1 MNSMKQTGCIHV
13 VPSGLCTPLYKHS
26 MGSRPWLYHFVLSG
40 LSTAATRRHV
50 VAMGVSP
57 WSMEPHIYEVLKG
70 VQTFHGLAPWLYH
83 FVLSGLKRISDGL

>member
-50 VAMGVSP
+50 VAMGASP
-57 WSMEPHIYEVLKG
+57 CPLFCNVATTKAHQRWTLGPQPAFPVRRFGFEHL
-70 VQTFHGLAPWLYH
+70 LC
-83 FVLSGLKRISDGL
+83 